1 MSILSKTQ
9 ENYFFRT
16 RKYRLQKK
24 NTNLI
29 DIAMGADHEA
39 EDCKIVGV
47 FLNNL
52 ANKFDK
58 NSVGLYRDLLI
69 TLILLIFLKIRQNF

>member
-1 MSILSKTQ
+1 
-9 ENYFFRT
+9 
-16 RKYRLQKK
+16 
-24 NTNLI
+24 
-29 DIAMGADHEA
+29 MGVDHEA